1 MVDPADVP
9 RVVTDVARLVREG
22 ELIVFGSAALAFT
35 LDAAPTSRDVYV
47 YCIPPEHGDA
57 VEALM
62 GECSWYHDRHG
73 VYVEVW
79 GPETFAAPVDWR
91 RRARVMRLEELPA
104 LTVLVPHSHD
114 VLCSKLERFEER
126 DIEHARLILA
136 QHPMDAAELAERAQ
150 VMPHRTGAIT
160 DPDRIRHFEHGL
172 GRLERM
178 LSR

>member
-1 MVDPADVP
+1 MIDA
-9 RVVTDVARLVREG
+9 ARLVREG

-35 LDAAPTSRDVYV
+35 LDEAPSSRDVDV
-47 YCIPPEHGDA
+47 CCIPPVRGDA

-79 GPETFAAPVDWR
+79 DPETFAAPVDWR
-91 RRARVMRLEELPA
+91 GRARILQLEELPG
-104 LTVLVPHSHD
+104 LTVLVPHPHD

-126 DIEHARLILA
+126 DVEHARLILA
-136 QHPMDAAELAERAQ
+136 QRPMAALELGQRAL

-160 DPDRIRHFEHGL
+160 DPDRLRRFEHGL
-172 GRLERM
+172 ERLEQM